1 MITAILLLAGNSER
15 LGLKDTFKQ
24 FIQINN
30 KELYLFALEELIKNN
45 NIDNVLLVYKS
56 EHFDLIKNSL
66 AKIKITKPI
75 YLVCG
80 GKTRQLSVFNALN
93 YINNCLHSEYVL
105 IHDAA
110 RPGLSQ
116 KIIDE
121 NIEALKTFDAT
132 TTILKI
138 HDSIAGFNDLEKF
151 NYLDRNKTF
160 LIQTPQCFKFE
171 IIFNQHIKAYNNNK
185 FDYSDDIQ
193 IFNDYPNVKFIE
205 GNVFNLKITTLNDLE
220 LLKYYLVNK
229 DSYEFWY

>member
-80 GKTRQLSVFNALN
+80 EKTRQLSVFNALN

-116 KIIDE
+116 KIINE
-121 NIEALKTFDAT
+121 NIEGLKIFDAT

-193 IFNDYPNVKFIE
+193 IFNDYKNVKFIE

-229 DSYEFWY
+229 DNYEF

>member
-75 YLVCG
+75 LLVCG
-80 GKTRQLSVFNALN
+80 EKTRQLSVFNALN

-160 LIQTPQCFKFE
+160 LIQTPQCFKFKL
-171 IIFNQHIKAYNNNK
+171 IFNQHIKAYNNNK

-229 DSYEFWY
+229 DSYEF

>member
-24 FIQINN
+24 FILINS

-116 KIIDE
+116 KIINE
-121 NIEALKTFDAT
+121 NIEGLKIFDAT

-193 IFNDYPNVKFIE
+193 IFNDYQNVKFIE

-229 DSYEFWY
+229 DNYEF

>member
-30 KELYLFALEELIKNN
+30 KELYLFALQELIKNN

-116 KIIDE
+116 KIINE

-138 HDSIAGFNDLEKF
+138 HDSIAGFNNLEKF

-193 IFNDYPNVKFIE
+193 IFNDYKNVKFIE

-229 DSYEFWY
+229 DNYEF

>member
-75 YLVCG
+75 YLVYG

-116 KIIDE
+116 KIINE
-121 NIEALKTFDAT
+121 NIEGLKIFDAT

-171 IIFNQHIKAYNNNK
+171 IIFNQHIKACNNNK

-229 DSYEFWY
+229 DNYEF

>member
-116 KIIDE
+116 KIINE
-121 NIEALKTFDAT
+121 NIEGLKIFNAT
-132 TTILKI
+132 TTILKV

-220 LLKYYLVNK
+220 LLKYYLVNR
-229 DSYEFWY
+229 DDYEF

>member
-45 NIDNVLLVYKS
+45 NIDNILLVYKS

-151 NYLDRNKTF
+151 KYLDRNKTF

-193 IFNDYPNVKFIE
+193 IFNDYPIVKFIE

-229 DSYEFWY
+229 DSYEF

>member
-110 RPGLSQ
+110 RPGLSH

-138 HDSIAGFNDLEKF
+138 HDSIAGFNVLEKF

-160 LIQTPQCFKFE
+160 LIQTPQCVKFE
-171 IIFNQHIKAYNNNK
+171 IIYNQHIKAYNNNK

-229 DSYEFWY
+229 DSYEF

>member
-45 NIDNVLLVYKS
+45 NIDNVLLVYKN

-116 KIIDE
+116 KIINE
-121 NIEALKTFDAT
+121 NIEGLKISDAT

-138 HDSIAGFNDLEKF
+138 HDSIAGFNDLERL

-193 IFNDYPNVKFIE
+193 IFNDYKNVKFIE

-229 DSYEFWY
+229 DNYEF

>member
-116 KIIDE
+116 KIINE
-121 NIEALKTFDAT
+121 NIEGLKIFDAT

-151 NYLDRNKTF
+151 IYLDRNKTF

-229 DSYEFWY
+229 DNYEF

>member
-80 GKTRQLSVFNALN
+80 EKTRQLSVFNALN

-116 KIIDE
+116 KIINE
-121 NIEALKTFDAT
+121 NIEGLKIFDAT

-229 DSYEFWY
+229 DNYEF

>member
-45 NIDNVLLVYKS
+45 NIDNILLVYKS

-116 KIIDE
+116 KIINE
-121 NIEALKTFDAT
+121 NIEGLKIFDAT

-138 HDSIAGFNDLEKF
+138 HDSIAGFNNFEKF

-193 IFNDYPNVKFIE
+193 IFNDYKNVKFIE

-229 DSYEFWY
+229 DNYEF

>member
-24 FIQINN
+24 FTQINN

-66 AKIKITKPI
+66 AKIKIIKPI

-116 KIIDE
+116 KIINE
-121 NIEALKTFDAT
+121 NIEGLKIFDAT

-193 IFNDYPNVKFIE
+193 IFNDYQNVKFIE

-229 DSYEFWY
+229 DNYEF

>member
-138 HDSIAGFNDLEKF
+138 HDSIAGFNNLERL

-229 DSYEFWY
+229 DSYEF

>member
-30 KELYLFALEELIKNN
+30 KELYLFALEELMKNN

-116 KIIDE
+116 KIINE

-138 HDSIAGFNDLEKF
+138 HDSIAGFNNLEKF

-193 IFNDYPNVKFIE
+193 IFNDYKNVKFIE

-229 DSYEFWY
+229 DNYEF